1 MFIFSIPTD
10 WEETGGTKQQ
20 GRFYSRLYRFIG
32 TYRIEQNTLTIKWD
46 GSTKMDVV
54 R

>member
-10 WEETGGTKQQ
+10 WDQNYKQQ

-32 TYRIEQNTLTIKWD
+32 TWRIEQNTLTIRWD
-46 GSTKMDVV
+46 GSTKMDVI